1 MYKFIA
7 FKDLKTLYSPPLLCS
22 VLVLPSSY
30 WILAREHVVIN
41 LKYVVNMS
49 TLFRR
54 NFLHLYWRNSQ
65 LPVYLLTTSPPIV
78 ESPGGQLKV
87 NSKGWKL
94 MHMIL
99 QLLLYYWEVKMASL
113 PFINRLQI
121 QARTKENCPLHEHNV
136 APPAHEN
143 GYWPA
148 CREPHGCRS
157 AVNAAALKGNR
168 EDPRL
173 SLLVV

>member
-1 MYKFIA
+1 
-7 FKDLKTLYSPPLLCS
+7 
-22 VLVLPSSY
+22 
-30 WILAREHVVIN
+30 
-41 LKYVVNMS
+41 
-49 TLFRR
+49 
-54 NFLHLYWRNSQ
+54 
-65 LPVYLLTTSPPIV
+65 
-78 ESPGGQLKV
+78 
-87 NSKGWKL
+87 
-94 MHMIL
+94 
-99 QLLLYYWEVKMASL
+99 MASL
-113 PFINRLQI
+113 LFINRLQI